1 MTPRT
6 VLIFLALFAA
16 VLFGEWYQFLRGFDM
31 NQWPASNWLLFA
43 FILLAEAGAL
53 LVIAA
58 TIERALPTGAR
69 PPQDAAKV
77 RRGSGKSRAR

>member
-6 VLIFLALFAA
+6 VLIFIALFAV
-16 VLFGEWYQFLRGFDM
+16 VLFGEWFQYLRGFDTSR
-31 NQWPASNWLLFA
+31 WPASNWLLFL

-69 PPQDAAKV
+69 PPQDNAKV
-77 RRGSGKSRAR
+77 RRGTGKSRAR